1 MATIINQDKQ
11 DYFVKLAPDFS
22 VFDLAEKYYYDN
34 NLTDTRFK
42 NVFEYAKPSTT
53 EFQSEFYRAMYLVY
67 TDVNITVEGLDLDEY
82 VVFPYR
88 GDSQIVI
95 AIKESPIKLVFSAS
109 DSEMLVLGVAF

>member
-1 MATIINQDKQ
+1 MATIINQEKQ

-34 NLTDTRFK
+34 DISTQRFK
-42 NVFEYAKPSTT
+42 EVFEYAKPSGTQ
-53 EFQSEFYRAMYLVY
+53 FQSEFHRAMFLVY
-67 TDVNITVEGLDLDEY
+67 TDVNITVEGLGTDEY

-95 AIKESPIKLVFSAS
+95 VIKESPIKLIFSSIDAN
-109 DSEMLVLGVAF
+109 MLVLGVAF

>member
-34 NLTDTRFK
+34 NLTDTRFE
-42 NVFEYAKPSTT
+42 NVFEYKSNPGSTFT
-53 EFQSEFYRAMYLVY
+53 SEFYRAMYLVY
-67 TDVNITVEGLDLDEY
+67 TDVNITVEGLDSDEY

-95 AIKESPIKLVFSAS
+95 AIKESPIKLIFLEI
-109 DSEMLVLGVAF
+109 DINMLVLGVAF